1 MEKGCFNSTNDAS
14 NADRPTSSTT
24 TTQSLLIVD
33 EGGKPLFSTLG
44 SPTESAQLAG
54 LLQATRGS
62 MVSHPTLKSLG
73 DIRRLRYGR
82 RTATILTVE
91 SITLVALSSGQDIMA
106 ERFLEYVY
114 AKLIFALTSQIHVLV
129 RQDHEIDLEAILLR
143 MDARHMARE
152 DSPHKALP
160 LPRFRPI
167 TLVTAGVQM
176 FGPLSTDYRR
186 CASSILKSLG
196 DSVPNTVY
204 GLLCIGHELISIVQ
218 TSHGQHQIQSLPDLD
233 LLLACIEE
241 QDARSKDLWLP
252 ICLPCICSNGFLHCF
267 AHQFDPKTK
276 LTLALVS
283 SDGSTAQFQRF
294 RNVAL
299 RMIDLLGPSHVAVDG
314 EDEDYELVSYP
325 TTSSNDSINLL
336 ESIHAAQINN
346 ESLKHRL
353 RGTDC
358 LHFVARRLFAIH
370 GTRNNRRRQQKAP
383 HATTLLQAI
392 SSGGDDECTLWE
404 RYARLGLLLRANMPD
419 PAAALSSTQLDF
431 LPSELSFAYEHHSD
445 YLVFGIG
452 NAHTEL

>member
-1 MEKGCFNSTNDAS
+1 MEKDCFDSTNDAS
-14 NADRPTSSTT
+14 NDGRSTSSTT
-24 TTQSLLIVD
+24 TTLSLLIVD

-62 MVSHPTLKSLG
+62 MVNHPILKSLG
-73 DIRRLRYGR
+73 DVHRLRYGR
-82 RTATILTVE
+82 RTATVLTVE
-91 SITLVALSSGQDIMA
+91 SITLVALSSRQDIMA

-129 RQDHEIDLEAILLR
+129 RQDHDIDLEAILLR

-152 DSPHKALP
+152 DSPHKALS

-176 FGPLSTDYRR
+176 FGPLSPDHRR
-186 CASSILKSLG
+186 CASSFLKSLG

-204 GLLCIGHELISIVQ
+204 ALFCIGHELISIVQ
-218 TSHGQHQIQSLPDLD
+218 TSHGQHQIQPLPDLD
-233 LLLACIEE
+233 LLLTCIAE

-252 ICLPCICSNGFLHCF
+252 ICLPCISSDGFLHCF
-267 AHQFDPKTK
+267 AHQLDPKTN
-276 LTLALVS
+276 LTVALVS
-283 SDGSTAQFQRF
+283 SDGSTAQFERF

-299 RMIDLLGPSHVAVDG
+299 RMKDQLGLSHVAADG

-325 TTSSNDSINLL
+325 TTSSNESINLL
-336 ESIHAAQINN
+336 ESIHAAQTNN

-358 LHFVARRLFAIH
+358 LHFVARRVFAIH
-370 GTRNNRRRQQKAP
+370 GTRNNARRQQKTP

-404 RYARLGLLLRANMPD
+404 RYARLGLLLRGNMPD
-419 PAAALSSTQLDF
+419 PAAALSMARLDV
-431 LPSELSFAYEHHSD
+431 LPSEFSFAYEHRSD

-452 NAHTEL
+452 NVHTEL